1 MSHTFTITVTDAEYK
16 GLQSAAMSPQ
26 EWVEIAVT
34 NQARVENDT
43 IIQNLI
49 DHCNANNIALAVGR
63 DAQIEQA
70 FALGLAKTAQQRQ
83 EEYDAEWA
91 QQAEAT
97 EEETPS
103 E

>member
-1 MSHTFTITVTDAEYK
+1 MAHTFTITVTDSEYK

-49 DHCNANNIALAVGR
+49 IHCNSNNIALAVGR
-63 DAQIEQA
+63 DAQVEQA
-70 FALGLAKTAQQRQ
+70 FTLGLAKTAHQRQ
-83 EEYDAEWA
+83 EEYEAEWA
-91 QQAEAT
+91 ESQAAEAD
-97 EEETPS
+97 PS